1 MRIMM
6 TQADIWC
13 TIAVIFFI
21 SVDYVTGVAKAIMRD
36 NLSSRKMREGLG
48 HKFAYLMLVLVAW
61 FIDEVNRHI
70 DLGLPIS
77 VFVCTVGGVC
87 LIELTSILENV
98 TEINPELKNA
108 PIMRIIAQSTNNKH
122 KAERW
127 TA

>member
-1 MRIMM
+1 MRIIM
-6 TQADIWC
+6 TQANIWC

-21 SVDYVTGVAKAIMRD
+21 SIDYVTGVAKAIMRN

-61 FIDEVNRHI
+61 FIDEMSRHI
-70 DLGLPIS
+70 DLGLPMS

-108 PIMRIIAQSTNNKH
+108 PFMQIFAQSTSSKH
-122 KAERW
+122 RAE
-127 TA
+127 

>member
-1 MRIMM
+1 M

-21 SVDYVTGVAKAIMRD
+21 SIDYVTGVTKAIMRD

-61 FIDEVNRHI
+61 FIDELNRHV
-70 DLGLPIS
+70 DLGLPMS

-108 PIMRIIAQSTNNKH
+108 PFMQIFAQSTNDKH
-122 KAERW
+122 KAE
-127 TA
+127 